1 MQVTFYFRDEDM
13 YLVRMLDEL
22 ARRQRRSRSAVLLS
36 ILEEYFQRGK
46 RLGEILVDIGG
57 ATPEDIEQ
65 GLKIQRKVG
74 GRPLGEILVEK
85 GIASSEDVEHAL
97 TIQSRV
103 RASQQ

>member
-1 MQVTFYFRDEDM
+1 
-13 YLVRMLDEL
+13 
-22 ARRQRRSRSAVLLS
+22 
-36 ILEEYFQRGK
+36 
-46 RLGEILVDIGG
+46 LGEILVDIGG